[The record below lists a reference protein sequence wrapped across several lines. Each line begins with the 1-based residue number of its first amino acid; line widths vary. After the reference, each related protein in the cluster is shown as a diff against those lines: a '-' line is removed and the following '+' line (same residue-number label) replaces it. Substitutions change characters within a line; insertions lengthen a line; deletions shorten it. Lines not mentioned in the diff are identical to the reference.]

1 VERSLGLMC
10 GAGVLP
16 ARMAA
21 AARRQGWRVVA
32 FTFAEAPG
40 VATHADVMIPSRFT
54 ETGPVLTAIRQH
66 GISAALFSGTFWLGE
81 VLRAETGD
89 GTSLAI
95 TREAGTLAGTG
106 LAAAV
111 VSVLGGLGVDVL
123 DPRAFVGDW
132 LGGRGCWTARS
143 PSDVEWAD
151 VRLGFGLARSCADSG
166 IGQTVVVKRGVVV
179 AVEAAEG
186 TTAAIRRGGEV
197 GGAGAV
203 VVKAVA
209 TGHDYRFDT
218 PVIGSETIGA
228 AAASG
233 VTVVAVEAN
242 RVLLVDRDTVL
253 RLADASGIAIVGVD
267 DGGSNR

>member
-1 VERSLGLMC
+1 MC

-21 AARRQGWRVVA
+21 EARRQGWRVVA
-32 FTFAEAPG
+32 FTFANAPE
-40 VATHADVMIPSRFT
+40 VAPHADVTIPSRFT
-54 ETGPVLTAIRQH
+54 ESGPVLRAIRDH
-66 GISAALFSGTFWLGE
+66 GISAALFAGTFWLGE
-81 VLRAETGD
+81 VLRAQTGD
-89 GTSLAI
+89 ATSRAI
-95 TREAGTLAGTG
+95 AREAGTLAATD
-106 LAAAV
+106 LAAAI
-111 VSVLGGLGVDVL
+111 VSALGGLGVDVL
-123 DPRAFVGDW
+123 DQRAFVGEW
-132 LGGRGCWTARS
+132 LGGSGCWTARS

-151 VRLGFGLARSCADSG
+151 VRLGLGLARTCAESG

-186 TTAAIRRGGEV
+186 TTATIRRGGEV

-233 VTVVAVEAN
+233 VTVVAVEAH
-242 RVLLVDRDTVL
+242 RVLLVDRDTVVQ
-253 RLADASGIAIVGVD
+253 LADGSGIAIVGVD
-267 DGGSNR
+267 DGGSTR